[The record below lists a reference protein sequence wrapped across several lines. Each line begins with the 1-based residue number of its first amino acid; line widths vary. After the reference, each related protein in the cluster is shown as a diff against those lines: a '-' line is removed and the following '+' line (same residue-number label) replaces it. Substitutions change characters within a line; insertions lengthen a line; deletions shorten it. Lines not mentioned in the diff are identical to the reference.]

1 MRPTGRARRLA
12 VCGHSGRGLPG
23 RREGRERRRR
33 VAGSDEEWREKL
45 EKLILNGDL
54 RRQMGEIA
62 REKVLEN
69 YTNKNSRNKEYYDH
83 LKSKLE

>member
-1 MRPTGRARRLA
+1 VAAATQTF
-12 VCGHSGRGLPG
+12 
-23 RREGRERRRR
+23 REAIEDGVDGF
-33 VAGSDEEWREKL
+33 VAGDDGEWKEKL
-45 EKLILNGDL
+45 DKLILNGDL